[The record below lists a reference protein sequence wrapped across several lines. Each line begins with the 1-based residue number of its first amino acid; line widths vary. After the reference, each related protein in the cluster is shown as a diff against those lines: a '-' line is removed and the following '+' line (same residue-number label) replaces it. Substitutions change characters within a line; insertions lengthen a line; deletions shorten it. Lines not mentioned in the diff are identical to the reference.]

1 MKKICKHCKEKEH
14 CAELPGICLKLP
26 SILAGSVAVM
36 LAVLIFNS
44 TL

>member
-1 MKKICKHCKEKEH
+1 MKICNRCKQKEH

-26 SILAGSVAVM
+26 YILAGSVAIA
-36 LAVLIFNS
+36 LAILLFNS

>member
-1 MKKICKHCKEKEH
+1 MKICNTCKQKEH

-26 SILAGSVAVM
+26 YILAGAVAVT
-36 LAVLIFNS
+36 LAVLLYNS

>member
-1 MKKICKHCKEKEH
+1 MRVCDKCKEKEH

-26 SILAGSVAVM
+26 KILSAAIAVLVAV
-36 LAVLIFNS
+36 LFYNS

>member
-1 MKKICKHCKEKEH
+1 MKICNTCKQKEH

-26 SILAGSVAVM
+26 YILAGAVAVT
-36 LAVLIFNS
+36 LAVLLFNS